1 MYREADK
8 VPKQPAQVQ
17 AKGDYDS
24 IKWDDC

>member
-17 AKGDYDS
+17 AEPGPFRS
-24 IKWDDC
+24 RN

>member
-24 IKWDDC
+24 IKWDGC